1 MNRDGLIVVAVIGG
15 LALLAIAL
23 SEIVVSI
30 YPYAERG
37 ASRAISGMQ
46 RRELEQAQ
54 RNARGAYR
62 RAGFTMP
69 SGYVIEYTLEANGG
83 RVIRVASM
91 RGASPDVIEL
101 QQFSDP
107 NRFERDQWEQF
118 VSRADVADCER
129 QRAPVRFRLA
139 LGMRLFDGY
148 RRVCAGSEYGTEIEL
163 LVPHGAPPS
172 GLLWARGR
180 IGDWSDAPLAA
191 VAQALR

>member
-1 MNRDGLIVVAVIGG
+1 
-15 LALLAIAL
+15 
-23 SEIVVSI
+23 
-30 YPYAERG
+30 
-37 ASRAISGMQ
+37 
-46 RRELEQAQ
+46 
-54 RNARGAYR
+54 
-62 RAGFTMP
+62 MP
-69 SGYVIEYTLEANGG
+69 SGYVIEYTLEANRG

-107 NRFERDQWEQF
+107 NRFEREQWEQF
-118 VSRADVADCER
+118 VSRANVADCER
-129 QRAPVRFRLA
+129 QRAPVRFRSA

-148 RRVCAGSEYGTEIEL
+148 RRVCAGSEYGTQIEL
-163 LVPHGAPPS
+163 LVPHGARPS